1 MKVTRTT
8 YLQNLANTA
17 KTATPNSATTTSA
30 TAKKIQNL
38 TVSKICDAHTC
49 SEMVY
54 FTKEVSQIIRKNL
67 VLNCGVYLFNS
78 SVFSMGEGLSQSMQ
92 KSFFEAGKP

>member
-1 MKVTRTT
+1 
-8 YLQNLANTA
+8 
-17 KTATPNSATTTSA
+17 
-30 TAKKIQNL
+30 
-38 TVSKICDAHTC
+38 
-49 SEMVY
+49 MVY

>member
-30 TAKKIQNL
+30 TAKKTQNL
-38 TVSKICDAHTC
+38 TVSKICDTHTC